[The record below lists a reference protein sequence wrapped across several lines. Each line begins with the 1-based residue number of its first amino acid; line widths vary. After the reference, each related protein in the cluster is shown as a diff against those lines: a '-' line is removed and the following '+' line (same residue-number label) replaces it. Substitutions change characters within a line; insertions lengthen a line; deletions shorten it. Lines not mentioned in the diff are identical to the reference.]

1 MAAIRIDQ
9 NGGQNE
15 FMVGYATRKGAIQ
28 VRVSLPPKQY
38 QAATPIERKKL
49 AKLAVKAA
57 LMDLLSRF
65 D

>member
-28 VRVSLPPKQY
+28 VRVSLPAKEY
-38 QAATPIERKKL
+38 KAATPIGRKKL
-49 AKLAVKAA
+49 AKVLAKAA
-57 LMDLLSRF
+57 LQDLLSRF